1 EVREALLGAD
11 RRARLRLRVE
21 LDAEPAAVQIGDREP
36 ELRDAATRRV
46 AVVAR
51 VADRLAELVDRDR
64 RRRDVGVAEPQ
75 VDDVGAGPP
84 RLHLQR
90 LDGAEHVGRERVD
103 PTEVHPS
110 ITVSGAPRRAGYRF
124 DTVGSVQ
131 AVLLDLG
138 GVFYLP
144 DHDRIVGA
152 LATLDLAIAHH
163 RLDEAHYHGVAALED
178 FRDGDH
184 S

>member
-1 EVREALLGAD
+1 GVGA
-11 RRARLRLRVE
+11 
-21 LDAEPAAVQIGDREP
+21 PAAG
-36 ELRDAATRRV
+36 
-46 AVVAR
+46 
-51 VADRLAELVDRDR
+51 LVRRDR
-64 RRRDVGVAEPQ
+64 RGGVAGVPDPRAE
-75 VDDVGAGPP
+75 DVGAAPP

-103 PTEVHPS
+103 ATEVHPS
-110 ITVSGAPRRAGYRF
+110 ITVPGAPRHAGYRF
-124 DTVGSVQ
+124 DTVGTVQ

-163 RLDEAHYHGVAALED
+163 RL
-178 FRDGDH
+178 
-184 S
+184 